1 MGFFQFFDKRVGV
14 VSWYGQNTNIFA
26 HLLHLDNVRLLY
38 FLQNHI
44 FRLKSSEKY
53 WKSNCL
59 LQVNFENRNRVNWH
73 QLMFYIKW
81 WVFVIIKMPCF
92 HIYNIFKCHFKPNQK
107 CQRDMKH
114 PVGWHPDKLIQLR
127 MFLRRGGQFLSKG
140 LLFSDVTLQV
150 NSPRWTGKIC
160 RYLLASPLQFE
171 PIRIRVNQGSLSWN
185 F

>member
-114 PVGWHPDKLIQLR
+114 PVCSFFNCLAFRKFRKITGKCSP
-127 MFLRRGGQFLSKG
+127 FLS
-140 LLFSDVTLQV
+140 LPFCS
-150 NSPRWTGKIC
+150 WTHF
-160 RYLLASPLQFE
+160 YASRML
-171 PIRIRVNQGSLSWN
+171 
-185 F
+185 

>member
-1 MGFFQFFDKRVGV
+1 MMHESHFWGFWESLFLNFSIFDEDIKIGKTDKLGFFQFFDKRVGV

-114 PVGWHPDKLIQLR
+114 PVKRGNQCSQNLIL
-127 MFLRRGGQFLSKG
+127 GA
-140 LLFSDVTLQV
+140 LL
-150 NSPRWTGKIC
+150 C
-160 RYLLASPLQFE
+160 RA
-171 PIRIRVNQGSLSWN
+171 
-185 F
+185 

>member
-107 CQRDMKH
+107 CQRDMND
-114 PVGWHPDKLIQLR
+114 PVWCQMI
-127 MFLRRGGQFLSKG
+127 FS
-140 LLFSDVTLQV
+140 LFY
-150 NSPRWTGKIC
+150 C
-160 RYLLASPLQFE
+160 
-171 PIRIRVNQGSLSWN
+171 IRICSIFGWSYSYKESKKSLDCGH
-185 F
+185 

>member
-107 CQRDMKH
+107 CQRDMND
-114 PVGWHPDKLIQLR
+114 PVDTLFWPYLKISLCWGCIEAGTKCFGLDMTYKGQRMPTLSLFTKLN
-127 MFLRRGGQFLSKG
+127 GQNLSIKRSIG
-140 LLFSDVTLQV
+140 TL
-150 NSPRWTGKIC
+150 G
-160 RYLLASPLQFE
+160 
-171 PIRIRVNQGSLSWN
+171 
-185 F
+185 

>member
-1 MGFFQFFDKRVGV
+1 MEIQYFKLYYAWESFFEVLRVTFFEFYHFWWNYKKIGKIDKLGFFQFFDKRVGV

-81 WVFVIIKMPCF
+81 WDFLMILRPCLCM
-92 HIYNIFKCHFKPNQK
+92 YNRFESHFDPFRLSKIG
-107 CQRDMKH
+107 MAH
-114 PVGWHPDKLIQLR
+114 PVNYLSHTFAK
-127 MFLRRGGQFLSKG
+127 FLLS
-140 LLFSDVTLQV
+140 Q
-150 NSPRWTGKIC
+150 
-160 RYLLASPLQFE
+160 
-171 PIRIRVNQGSLSWN
+171 
-185 F
+185 

>member
-114 PVGWHPDKLIQLR
+114 PVYRKRISIASYGSNHSAGAMTFRSVVQIFGLR
-127 MFLRRGGQFLSKG
+127 ITCTSKY
-140 LLFSDVTLQV
+140 V
-150 NSPRWTGKIC
+150 
-160 RYLLASPLQFE
+160 
-171 PIRIRVNQGSLSWN
+171 
-185 F
+185 

>member
-1 MGFFQFFDKRVGV
+1 MFAKPFFPISFNWKSNISSFIMHESHFLRFWESLFLNFNIFDETIKKSAKLTNWDFFQFFDERVGV

-114 PVGWHPDKLIQLR
+114 PVL
-127 MFLRRGGQFLSKG
+127 
-140 LLFSDVTLQV
+140 
-150 NSPRWTGKIC
+150 
-160 RYLLASPLQFE
+160 
-171 PIRIRVNQGSLSWN
+171 
-185 F
+185 

>member
-114 PVGWHPDKLIQLR
+114 PVSCNVCK
-127 MFLRRGGQFLSKG
+127 
-140 LLFSDVTLQV
+140 
-150 NSPRWTGKIC
+150 
-160 RYLLASPLQFE
+160 YLQFCTVTCKARGYGFFLKSCY
-171 PIRIRVNQGSLSWN
+171 IRMITERGFKQFHHVLL
-185 F
+185 

>member
-107 CQRDMKH
+107 CQRDMND
-114 PVGWHPDKLIQLR
+114 PV
-127 MFLRRGGQFLSKG
+127 
-140 LLFSDVTLQV
+140 
-150 NSPRWTGKIC
+150 
-160 RYLLASPLQFE
+160 YLLIWWNLILQQRVSLTTWGSGVKFE
-171 PIRIRVNQGSLSWN
+171 YPISYSYTEDLTSY
-185 F
+185 

>member
-114 PVGWHPDKLIQLR
+114 PVAQKMRLPRPWEVQNWNG
-127 MFLRRGGQFLSKG
+127 RGGHSFWATISKFCENSYFLKV
-140 LLFSDVTLQV
+140 FK
-150 NSPRWTGKIC
+150 W
-160 RYLLASPLQFE
+160 
-171 PIRIRVNQGSLSWN
+171 
-185 F
+185 

>member
-38 FLQNHI
+38 LLQNHI

-107 CQRDMKH
+107 CQRDMND
-114 PVGWHPDKLIQLR
+114 PVIIFPKFHKDWAKIVDFLLMANLWASVIFLI
-127 MFLRRGGQFLSKG
+127 G
-140 LLFSDVTLQV
+140 L
-150 NSPRWTGKIC
+150 
-160 RYLLASPLQFE
+160 
-171 PIRIRVNQGSLSWN
+171 
-185 F
+185 

>member
-107 CQRDMKH
+107 CQRDMND
-114 PVGWHPDKLIQLR
+114 PVVCLLLR
-127 MFLRRGGQFLSKG
+127 VSSQDWNTHEF
-140 LLFSDVTLQV
+140 LLFFV
-150 NSPRWTGKIC
+150 NWWSKSYIWQPK
-160 RYLLASPLQFE
+160 SPLFFF
-171 PIRIRVNQGSLSWN
+171 LHL
-185 F
+185 

>member
-1 MGFFQFFDKRVGV
+1 MEIQYFKLYYAWEPFFEVLRVTFFEFNHFWWNYKKIGKIDKLGFFQLFDKRVGV

-107 CQRDMKH
+107 CQRDMND
-114 PVGWHPDKLIQLR
+114 PVPLTFVYFVYYG
-127 MFLRRGGQFLSKG
+127 FLL
-140 LLFSDVTLQV
+140 LYMLFSLVFWL
-150 NSPRWTGKIC
+150 G
-160 RYLLASPLQFE
+160 F
-171 PIRIRVNQGSLSWN
+171 
-185 F
+185 

>member
-73 QLMFYIKW
+73 QLMFHIKW
-81 WVFVIIKMPCF
+81 WVFVIIKMPFF
-92 HIYNIFKCHFKPNQK
+92 HISNTFKCHFKPNQK
-107 CQRDMKH
+107 CRRDMKH
-114 PVGWHPDKLIQLR
+114 PVKISQDIGWAGAPVPSLFLWALHLRIESWESPLNWKTTKLI
-127 MFLRRGGQFLSKG
+127 
-140 LLFSDVTLQV
+140 
-150 NSPRWTGKIC
+150 
-160 RYLLASPLQFE
+160 
-171 PIRIRVNQGSLSWN
+171 
-185 F
+185 

>member
-114 PVGWHPDKLIQLR
+114 PVRLAKAGGRGYSPPPQPPISGGPDVWTSFSEGSVIPT
-127 MFLRRGGQFLSKG
+127 SKISR
-140 LLFSDVTLQV
+140 LNLVFPDS
-150 NSPRWTGKIC
+150 NFI
-160 RYLLASPLQFE
+160 YLDTKSEDIYF
-171 PIRIRVNQGSLSWN
+171 I
-185 F
+185 